1 MKKAIVL
8 MLVLC
13 LLLGVSSAALAAG
26 APKVTKQPVS
36 QTTNSKGTVTFT
48 FSAKNYSAND
58 SGWRFVNPATG
69 EEYTGPQMRELLAA
83 NKGTLSVSNGKQK
96 LTLTKVPESMHGWE
110 VYFVLVNNGYTVY
123 TDRVQLW
130 CYGLAQTEATPTS
143 LGETPAANQPA
154 AEQTAEPAE
163 QQFQAPETVSS
174 APEQEISAGPKTVTV
189 TVADKL
195 TLIPLDSRG
204 NEMTDQAASVLTF
217 EDSGSVA
224 VHSET
229 PVLYWTVN
237 GMKIEPSESISG
249 FVLKNITADLAISA
263 KYKQTESVPV
273 EVDPNRPCQIT
284 CSGCVFT
291 WHGGGLSSVSSGSV
305 PYGASVI
312 VVSSGADVS
321 GGYTINGEAGLH
333 AGRASFMLT
342 VTEDTSI
349 SLP

>member
-58 SGWRFVNPATG
+58 SGWRFVNTATG

-96 LTLTKVPESMHGWE
+96 LTLTKVPESMHGWD

-123 TDRVQLW
+123 TDRVKLW
-130 CYGLAQTEATPTS
+130 CYGLAQTGATPTS
-143 LGETPAANQPA
+143 LDETSSAEQSAAEPVKQQSETPEAA
-154 AEQTAEPAE
+154 
-163 QQFQAPETVSS
+163 VS
-174 APEQEISAGPKTVTV
+174 APEQEIPAGPKTVTV

-229 PVLYWTVN
+229 PVLYWIVN
-237 GMKIEPSESISG
+237 GMKIEPAESVSG
-249 FVLKNITADLAISA
+249 FVLKGVTADLAISA
-263 KYKQTESVPV
+263 KYKQAESVQV
-273 EVDPNRPCQIT
+273 EIDPDHPCQIT

-312 VVSSGADVS
+312 VVSSGTDVS